1 MQPARP
7 EAIENACAT
16 EAASSPR
23 VDARA
28 WELLQKV
35 LFTPE
40 GRANAYEYY
49 SKLHELGEDF
59 LTPNG
64 THVVIGYDALTQMM
78 RSPQFLKNNSL
89 GASQKTIAFSDLTEA
104 QQRELDAWDADAAP
118 LLGSLD
124 PPDHPRIRGLVQ
136 RTFMARHIEALRPKI
151 TREIERLLSQIDPTR
166 PVDMH
171 MRFGALF
178 APEIVAELIG
188 LPSEDRAYVAELT
201 GIFMRGVDP
210 GASFELRLASTKS
223 AYEQRQYV
231 KKVIASRRESPRDD
245 LVTALTKAA
254 GETLSE
260 AELIRLLN
268 ILYIGGYETTAHMIG
283 NGLVALLQNP
293 VQLGLLKSDMDT
305 YMRPAVDEILRF
317 DGAIS
322 LTQVYPTPGA
332 TLLGKPTDTNAT
344 YLGLLTAGNR
354 DPKAYDEPD
363 KFIID
368 RKRKP
373 ILTFG
378 GGPHFCLGMNLA
390 KLELEMVFR
399 ELLTRFPNMKLTDPH
414 PPRTSLFL
422 QQTYETVPVLLQP

>member
-1 MQPARP
+1 MHSR
-7 EAIENACAT
+7 ET
-16 EAASSPR
+16 EVTSAQR
-23 VDARA
+23 VDERA
-28 WELLQKV
+28 WSLLQQV

-40 GRANAYEYY
+40 GRANAYNYY
-49 SKLHELGEDF
+49 SELHELGEDF

-89 GASQKTIAFSDLTEA
+89 GASQKTIAFSNLTEA
-104 QQRELDAWDADAAP
+104 QQRELDEWDADAAP

-124 PPDHPRIRGLVQ
+124 PPDHQRIRGLVQ
-136 RTFMARHIEALRPKI
+136 RTFMPRHVEELRPKI
-151 TREIERLLSQIDPTR
+151 KLEIERLLAQIDPTQ
-166 PVDMH
+166 PVDMQK
-171 MRFGALF
+171 RFGAIF

-231 KKVIASRRESPRDD
+231 KKVIADRRQSPRDD
-245 LVTALTKAA
+245 LVTALTNAA
-254 GETLSE
+254 GEILSE

-293 VQLGLLKSDMDT
+293 TQFDLLKSNMDT

-332 TLLGKPTDTNAT
+332 TLLGKPTDANAT

-363 KFIID
+363 QFIID

-373 ILTFG
+373 IQTFG

-399 ELLTRFPNMKLTDPH
+399 ELVTRFPTMKLADAH
-414 PPRTSLFL
+414 PARSGLFL
-422 QQTYETVPVLLQP
+422 QQTYETVPVVLQP

>member
-7 EAIENACAT
+7 EAIANACAT
-16 EAASSPR
+16 EAASSPH
-23 VDARA
+23 VDVRA
-28 WELLQKV
+28 WELLQQV

-78 RSPQFLKNNSL
+78 RSPQFLKINSL

-178 APEIVAELIG
+178 APEIVAEL
-188 LPSEDRAYVAELT
+188 T

-260 AELIRLLN
+260 AELTRLLN

-332 TLLGKPTDTNAT
+332 TLLGKPTDANAT

-378 GGPHFCLGMNLA
+378 GGPHFCHGMNLA